1 MKIVLQHCFFFFSIA
16 KRLQLTNKNKMTEW
30 KTEAESVQLLSSA
43 RNWQLLLLIYKKGK
57 KATSTCDAD
66 HKYSSTYH

>member
-1 MKIVLQHCFFFFSIA
+1 MAHENSPATLFFFFFSIA

-43 RNWQLLLLIYKKGK
+43 RNWQLLQLICKKG
-57 KATSTCDAD
+57 
-66 HKYSSTYH
+66 